1 MPVGNTNLSHMGL
14 SDNLQSKTVK
24 NRILPNTRSSL
35 HKNIMRLVFRS
46 LWTPTFQTGRM
57 VRPDI
62 SDISFN
68 FIQAN
73 EEYYEAKLSTARNF
87 FKMAGN
93 VYFFTKMTDET
104 GTESLTDGRMV
115 RLP

>member
-1 MPVGNTNLSHMGL
+1 MGHNLC
-14 SDNLQSKTVK
+14 
-24 NRILPNTRSSL
+24 RISL
-35 HKNIMRLVFRS
+35 
-46 LWTPTFQTGRM
+46 
-57 VRPDI
+57 
-62 SDISFN
+62 N

-104 GTESLTDGRMV
+104 GTESLTTKRT
-115 RLP
+115 